1 MTVNSIDRQHCFIF
15 IYALVPQDSY
25 NMLGL
30 LVIGEYEMKSLLI
43 KVLKSPVVLS
53 ELMKEDI
60 KGQEGIEDYFLNK

>member
-1 MTVNSIDRQHCFIF
+1 
-15 IYALVPQDSY
+15 
-25 NMLGL
+25 MLGL

-60 KGQEGIEDYFLNK
+60 KGQEEIEDYFLNK

>member
-1 MTVNSIDRQHCFIF
+1 MTVNSVDRERYFIF
-15 IYALVPQDSY
+15 IYALVPQYSY

-30 LVIGEYEMKSLLI
+30 LIIRECEMKSLLI

-60 KGQEGIEDYFLNK
+60 KG